1 MTGLLHTNT
10 IYMIGIGGI
19 GMSALARYF
28 LSLGK
33 EVSGYDRSPTPLT
46 AALEGEGIN
55 IHYMDDPAYIPCDA
69 GLVIYT
75 PAIPPDNK
83 ELLYC
88 REHGFAL
95 MKRAEVLGEI
105 AAGYKTIAVAGTHG
119 KTSITSMITH
129 IMHHG
134 GVAVTALLGGIMQDY
149 DTNFIGTANSRYLV
163 AEADEYDRSFLKLS
177 PSIAVISSM
186 AADHLDIYGSVEEM
200 MLSFG
205 EFTKKIRPGGT
216 LIIHERIAGRLS
228 LPEGTII
235 YGENKGAR
243 LKISDIR
250 IEGHHYLFTL
260 KSENGPIS
268 IRMKVPGRH
277 NIENAAAAAAA
288 CMKAGM
294 GPEAVKAG
302 LETYPG
308 VKRRFEFV
316 RETEETIFID
326 DYAHHPD
333 EIKACINT
341 ARELFPGKKITGVF
355 QPHLYSRTRD
365 LAMDF
370 ALSLSLLDELILLDI
385 YPAREKPI
393 EGVNA
398 GMLLQMTAL
407 KEKSLVP
414 KQDLVTTILQKRPE
428 VLITMGAGDIDQ
440 LVKPIK
446 TALFKTK

>member
-1 MTGLLHTNT
+1 MTGILHTNT

-46 AALEGEGIN
+46 ASLEREGISV
-55 IHYMDDPAYIPCDA
+55 HYHDDPSFVPSGA

-88 REHGFAL
+88 REHGFTL

-105 AAGYKTIAVAGTHG
+105 AAVYKTIAVAGTHG
-119 KTSITSMITH
+119 KTSISSMITH

-134 GVAVTALLGGIMQDY
+134 GVGVTAFLGGIMQDY
-149 DTNFIGTANSRYLV
+149 DTNFIGTAGSRYLV
-163 AEADEYDRSFLKLS
+163 AEADEYDRSFLKLE

-200 MLSFG
+200 TRSFR

-216 LIIHERIAGRLS
+216 LIVHESIAGRIP
-228 LPEGTII
+228 LPGGTVI
-235 YGENKGAR
+235 YGEGKAANPR
-243 LKISDIR
+243 ISGSG
-250 IEGHHYLFTL
+250 IEDHHYRFTL
-260 KSENGPIS
+260 EGEYGRIS

-294 GPEAVKAG
+294 EPESVKAG

-308 VKRRFEFV
+308 VKRRFEFIL
-316 RETEETIFID
+316 ETDNTIFID

-333 EIKACINT
+333 EIRACINT
-341 ARELFPGKKITGVF
+341 ARELFPGKKITGIF

-365 LAMDF
+365 LATGF
-370 ALSLSLLDELILLDI
+370 AGSLSLLDELILLDI

-393 EGVNA
+393 EGIDA
-398 GMLLQMTAL
+398 GMLLRITEL
-407 KEKSLVP
+407 EKKSLVP
-414 KQDLVTTILQKRPE
+414 KEDLVTTILGKRPE

-440 LVKPIK
+440 LVKPIR
-446 TALFKTK
+446 TALLSIK